1 MIRKILDFARR
12 DARNVRKNVISL
24 VVCVGIIVL
33 PCFYAWF
40 NIAASWDPYGNTK
53 NLKVAVANEDE
64 GYSSELMPVSV
75 NMGERIQSDL
85 SQSKSI
91 GYVVTDKADAV

>member
-33 PCFYAWF
+33 PCFYA
-40 NIAASWDPYGNTK
+40 
-53 NLKVAVANEDE
+53 
-64 GYSSELMPVSV
+64 
-75 NMGERIQSDL
+75 
-85 SQSKSI
+85 
-91 GYVVTDKADAV
+91 